1 MAALGV
7 VGSMTRSTQGKGACV
22 GVEQTASQG
31 MCARARVG
39 WAPPGGAQRRVE
51 LLARAYVIIHAIS
64 FYHAEAPRHAGV
76 SCRFIMQAYHAGK
89 GDVIGGRLHGTKCA
103 AGHADVMQV
112 E

>member
-1 MAALGV
+1 M
-7 VGSMTRSTQGKGACV
+7 